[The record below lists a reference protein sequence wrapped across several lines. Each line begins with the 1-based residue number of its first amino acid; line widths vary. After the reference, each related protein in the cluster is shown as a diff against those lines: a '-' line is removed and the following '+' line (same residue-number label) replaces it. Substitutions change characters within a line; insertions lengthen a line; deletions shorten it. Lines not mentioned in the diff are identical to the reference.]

1 VGHHVVVALRYLVT
15 YEPPAVVRKMHGQA
29 LMLSVRSGGR
39 LSNILVVDDQPL
51 VRESLRRNIQTHGH
65 LVFEAENVEQA
76 LIMLRDMPVDAVV
89 LDIRLN
95 EQSGLDVLQF
105 IRTRPQMAHL
115 PVLILTAFAPTTT
128 QQGLINEYGAMV
140 FYKPVG
146 LRAVLH
152 HLTRV
157 LTKH

>member
-1 VGHHVVVALRYLVT
+1 
-15 YEPPAVVRKMHGQA
+15 
-29 LMLSVRSGGR
+29 
-39 LSNILVVDDQPL
+39 
-51 VRESLRRNIQTHGH
+51 
-65 LVFEAENVEQA
+65 
-76 LIMLRDMPVDAVV
+76 VV

-95 EQSGLDVLQF
+95 NDQSGLDVLQF
-105 IRTRPQMAHL
+105 IRDQPRMAKL
-115 PVLILTAFAPTTT
+115 PVLILTAFAPTTA

-146 LRAVLH
+146 YRAVLY

>member
-1 VGHHVVVALRYLVT
+1 
-15 YEPPAVVRKMHGQA
+15 
-29 LMLSVRSGGR
+29 MLSLQSSGGLR
-39 LSNILVVDDQPL
+39 NILVVDDQPM
-51 VRESLRRNIQTHGH
+51 VRQSLRRNMQTHGH
-65 LVFEAENVEQA
+65 LVLEAETVEQA
-76 LIMLRDMPVDAVV
+76 MTMLRDMPVDAVV

-95 EQSGLDVLQF
+95 EQGLEEQSGLEVLRF
-105 IRTRPQMAHL
+105 IRAQPQMAKL

-146 LRAVLH
+146 YRAVLH

>member
-1 VGHHVVVALRYLVT
+1 M
-15 YEPPAVVRKMHGQA
+15 P
-29 LMLSVRSGGR
+29 SVRSGGR

-51 VRESLRRNIQTHGH
+51 VRQSLRRNMHTHGH
-65 LVFEAENVEQA
+65 LVLEAANVEQA
-76 LIMLRDMPVDAVV
+76 LTMLRDMPVDAVV

-95 EQSGLDVLQF
+95 GDQSGLEVLQF
-105 IRTRPQMAHL
+105 IRAQPQMANL

-128 QQGLINEYGAMV
+128 QQGLINECGAMV

-146 LRAVLH
+146 YRAVLH

>member
-1 VGHHVVVALRYLVT
+1 M
-15 YEPPAVVRKMHGQA
+15 P
-29 LMLSVRSGGR
+29 SVRSGEC
-39 LSNILVVDDQPL
+39 LSSNILVVDDQPL
-51 VRESLRRNIQTHGH
+51 VRQSLRRNMQTHGH
-65 LVFEAENVEQA
+65 LVFEAENVDQA
-76 LIMLRDMPVDAVV
+76 LTMLRDMPVHAVV

-95 EQSGLDVLQF
+95 NDQSGLDVLQF
-105 IRTRPQMAHL
+105 IRDQPQMANL
-115 PVLILTAFAPTTT
+115 PVLILTAFAPTTV

-146 LRAVLH
+146 YRAVLH

>member
-1 VGHHVVVALRYLVT
+1 
-15 YEPPAVVRKMHGQA
+15 M
-29 LMLSVRSGGR
+29 
-39 LSNILVVDDQPL
+39 
-51 VRESLRRNIQTHGH
+51 QTHGH
-65 LVFEAENVEQA
+65 LVLEAETVEQA
-76 LIMLRDMPVDAVV
+76 MTMLRDMPVDAVV

-95 EQSGLDVLQF
+95 EQGLEEQSGLEVLRF
-105 IRTRPQMAHL
+105 IRAQPQMAKL

-146 LRAVLH
+146 YRAVLH